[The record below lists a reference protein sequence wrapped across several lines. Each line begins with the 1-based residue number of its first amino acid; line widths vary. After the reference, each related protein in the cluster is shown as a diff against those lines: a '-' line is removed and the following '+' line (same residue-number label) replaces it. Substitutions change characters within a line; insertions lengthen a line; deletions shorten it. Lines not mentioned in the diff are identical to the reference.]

1 MNTPNYL
8 THTPTNTKI
17 HATFGLLISL
27 YLAQGLPLGFITQAL
42 PAILREYEV
51 SLQTIGWT
59 GILLAPWALKFLW
72 APAVDKFYNQ
82 KIGQSRSWILPMQLL
97 SALLLCVIAFMSPT
111 DLVKPETMRIL
122 FLVLFFLNL
131 CGANHDIA
139 SDAFST
145 RTLENASYS
154 TGSSAQVIGY
164 RMGLIFGGGVF
175 LMIMDFLSWQ
185 TSFLLLAG
193 FILLNTIPIL
203 LHKEPNWQAPHN
215 AINNVDH
222 SNDKGDTVIASD
234 TNFPVYIE
242 EHLHEQNTKGNT
254 GFAWLKE
261 QFGYFWHNKEM
272 RAWLLVICTFKIADG
287 LSSGMVKPMMT
298 DMGITLKEI
307 GLWGSVLGSAAA
319 LVGAGLAAIL
329 MKHMSRPA
337 ALIGFNFLQAITTGF
352 YAVCAFYFEQSQQGA
367 KTQIDVQLPNWVI
380 YFANGIEHMAAAMAL
395 VAMLST
401 VMYYARKKQA
411 GSDFTF
417 QVCMLAFFSGNG
429 HIFSG
434 YIAEGVGY
442 TGLFIISMLVGLL
455 LLTPLFY
462 WRSLF
467 IKQFTEKYKI
477 T

>member
-1 MNTPNYL
+1 MPNSNSL
-8 THTPTNTKI
+8 PHTSLNPKM
-17 HATFGLLISL
+17 HATFGLLITL

-51 SLQTIGWT
+51 SLETIGLT
-59 GILLAPWALKFLW
+59 SVLLAPWALKFLW
-72 APAVDKFYNQ
+72 APAVDKFYYQ
-82 KIGQSRSWILPMQLL
+82 KIGQSKSWILPMQLL
-97 SALLLCVIAFMSPT
+97 SALLLCVIAFITPN
-111 DLVKPETMRIL
+111 DLVKPDTMRML

-145 RTLENASYS
+145 RTLENASYGI
-154 TGSSAQVIGY
+154 GSSAQVIGY

-175 LMIMDFLSWQ
+175 LMIMDYLSWQ
-185 TSFLLLAG
+185 SSFLVLAS
-193 FILLNTIPIL
+193 FIVLNTIPIL
-203 LHKEPNWQAPHN
+203 LHKEPDWQAHHN
-215 AINNVDH
+215 VSHINNSDNG
-222 SNDKGDTVIASD
+222 SADTVIATD
-234 TNFPVYIE
+234 TNFSVYVE
-242 EHLHEQNTKGNT
+242 EHPQENAPNNQGNR

-261 QFGYFWHNKEM
+261 QFGYFWHNQEM

-287 LSSGMVKPMMT
+287 LGSGMVKPMMV
-298 DMGITLKEI
+298 DMGISLKDI

-329 MKHMSRPA
+329 MKRLSRPT

-352 YAVCAFYFEQSQQGA
+352 YVLCAYYYEQSLQG
-367 KTQIDVQLPNWVI
+367 QGVQLPNWVI

-417 QVCMLAFFSGNG
+417 QVCMLALISGNG
-429 HIFSG
+429 HILSG
-434 YIAEGVGY
+434 YIAKNIGF
-442 TGLFIISMLVGLL
+442 TSLFIISMVVGLL
-455 LLTPLFY
+455 LLMPIFY
-462 WRSLF
+462 WKSLF
-467 IKQFTEKYKI
+467 TKK
-477 T
+477 

>member
-1 MNTPNYL
+1 MT
-8 THTPTNTKI
+8 TQTQTTSNTKM
-17 HATFGLLISL
+17 HATFGLLITL

-42 PAILREYEV
+42 PAILREYQV

-82 KIGQSRSWILPMQLL
+82 NMGQSRSWILPMQLL
-97 SALLLCVIAFMSPT
+97 SALLLCIIAFITPD

-122 FLVLFFLNL
+122 FMVLFFLNL

-203 LHKEPNWQAPHN
+203 LHKEPNWQAPHT
-215 AINNVDH
+215 IDH
-222 SNDKGDTVIASD
+222 SNDKGDKVIASE
-234 TNFPVYIE
+234 TNFPVYVE
-242 EHLHEQNTKGNT
+242 EHLHEQNNKGNT
-254 GFAWLKE
+254 GLAWLKE

-307 GLWGSVLGSAAA
+307 GLWGSVLGSASS

-329 MKHMSRPA
+329 MKHISRTT
-337 ALIGFNFLQAITTGF
+337 ALIGFNLLQAITTGF
-352 YAVCAFYFEQSQQGA
+352 YALCAYYFEQSQLGQGA
-367 KTQIDVQLPNWVI
+367 QLPNWVI

-401 VMYYARKKQA
+401 VMYYARIKQA

-417 QVCMLAFFSGNG
+417 QVCMLAFISGNG
-429 HIFSG
+429 HILSG
-434 YIAEGVGY
+434 YVAEGVGY
-442 TGLFIISMLVGLL
+442 TGLFVISMVVGFKMLL
-455 LLTPLFY
+455 PLFY
-462 WRSLF
+462 WKSF
-467 IKQFTEKYKI
+467 FNEKPASEKLEI
-477 T
+477 EMQS